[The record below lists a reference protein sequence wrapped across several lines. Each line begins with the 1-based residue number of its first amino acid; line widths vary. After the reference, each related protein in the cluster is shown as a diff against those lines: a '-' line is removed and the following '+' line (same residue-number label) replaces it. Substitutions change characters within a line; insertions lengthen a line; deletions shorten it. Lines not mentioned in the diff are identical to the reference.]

1 MAQMYTDL
9 RSMQIYFNLF
19 SNKLLTI
26 KFRFV
31 KRKSLTSLK
40 INLGLPNKWTMT
52 RDIIVKSI
60 YLNTNLSD
68 FARRTTK
75 GNDLWQD
82 IISEM
87 LISISE
93 MPESKLIELHRS
105 EGLVNY
111 CYKIIHLSWNS
122 PNSPFYVKYRAKEG
136 DDIRIEGI
144 EVDGYDVEID
154 VLSRKCDRIIKEIEF
169 DISQKRYPSEVKVF
183 ELYTEIGS
191 IRETAKTLKLP
202 VMTVWKM
209 INRFKEKVKS
219 KL

>member
-1 MAQMYTDL
+1 M
-9 RSMQIYFNLF
+9 
-19 SNKLLTI
+19 
-26 KFRFV
+26 
-31 KRKSLTSLK
+31 
-40 INLGLPNKWTMT
+40 PNKWAMT

-60 YLNTNLSD
+60 YLNTHLSD

-136 DDIRIEGI
+136 DDIRIEGV

-154 VLSRKCDRIIKEIEF
+154 VLSGKCDRIIKEIEF

-191 IRETAKTLKLP
+191 IRGVAERLRLP
-202 VMTVWKM
+202 VMTVWEM
-209 INRFKEKVKS
+209 INRFREKVKS

>member
-1 MAQMYTDL
+1 M
-9 RSMQIYFNLF
+9 
-19 SNKLLTI
+19 
-26 KFRFV
+26 
-31 KRKSLTSLK
+31 
-40 INLGLPNKWTMT
+40 PNKWAMT

-136 DDIRIEGI
+136 DDRVVMVGEDYYSEIELLTMV
-144 EVDGYDVEID
+144 EVDAYDAEID
-154 VLSRKCDRIIKEIEF
+154 VLSGKCDRIIKEIEF

-191 IRETAKTLKLP
+191 IRGVAERLRLP
-202 VMTVWKM
+202 VMTVWEM
-209 INRFKEKVKS
+209 INRFREKVKS